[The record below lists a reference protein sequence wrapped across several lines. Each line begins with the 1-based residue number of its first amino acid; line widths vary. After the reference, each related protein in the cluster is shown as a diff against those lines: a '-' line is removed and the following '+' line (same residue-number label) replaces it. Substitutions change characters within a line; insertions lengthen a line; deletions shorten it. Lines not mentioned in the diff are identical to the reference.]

1 MEKAYQISHD
11 VFGGSFGA
19 LGIAIGWLFVIIHL
33 VSLESF
39 GVPYMA
45 PLAPTQYADLGDNFV
60 VSCIWKHKKRPASI
74 PHIWSDAPN
83 GCDIFSTRWG
93 SGFDEYPKRPAVNS
107 Q

>member
-1 MEKAYQISHD
+1 
-11 VFGGSFGA
+11 
-19 LGIAIGWLFVIIHL
+19 
-33 VSLESF
+33 
-39 GVPYMA
+39 MA

-93 SGFDEYPKRPAVNS
+93 SGFDEYPKRSDDMRPVVARIFVYLMVCLTAVAAVPKKRRHLRPKTNRK
-107 Q
+107 